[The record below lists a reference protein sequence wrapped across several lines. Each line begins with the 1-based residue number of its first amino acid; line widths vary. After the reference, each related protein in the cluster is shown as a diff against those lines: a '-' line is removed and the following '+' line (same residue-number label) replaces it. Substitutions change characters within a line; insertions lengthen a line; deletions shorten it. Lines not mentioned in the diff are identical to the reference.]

1 MSVTLEYS
9 LDTNWSKTGLKIYAS
24 SDLVW
29 HESNERLMARTIPL
43 AIFQDAWNVT
53 IRVFIFIFFIEMQCP
68 LKEHIMSYYQP
79 TSERKWLK
87 LPIKAKE
94 SEALSEKEHFW
105 CGKLCLNSRETQAK
119 NIRWRKLYLRLKY
132 KQSTQAKLL
141 PFKKTTYKYLSLP
154 EQNYNNPSSMIKEKE
169 KKKNQRL

>member
-1 MSVTLEYS
+1 MQVLIWSGMKATRGSWRELPPWLSAKVPGMSPLEFLYSYS
-9 LDTNWSKTGLKIYAS
+9 LLKCNAH
-24 SDLVW
+24 W
-29 HESNERLMARTIPL
+29 R
-43 AIFQDAWNVT
+43 
-53 IRVFIFIFFIEMQCP
+53 
-68 LKEHIMSYYQP
+68 EHIMSYYQP

-169 KKKNQRL
+169 KKIRDSRVE